1 MCKKDLWKALKPHGT
16 AAKQTLLG
24 GPDLTAQ
31 ETSNKKLI
39 FSMLHSKWKSYSQLW
54 EKVGDCGRNSVLLN
68 QLIAQNP

>member
-1 MCKKDLWKALKPHGT
+1 MCEKDLWKTLNPHGT

-24 GPDLTAQ
+24 ALDLTAQ
-31 ETSNKKLI
+31 ETCSKNL
-39 FSMLHSKWKSYSQLW
+39 FFRALHSNWKSYSQLW